1 MEFGIETANA
11 IRECSPCDRGDRFVE
26 QRLEYLLRLNAEIA
40 LDKDL
45 YRDDGERQRAEL
57 MKNPLDSRK
66 ALGYFG
72 LMIGSLP
79 PLSLAIKV
87 LLSEGAGMIVFS
99 VLMAVAGILTG
110 IVGLALGRRF
120 ACGAL
125 RKMSSFALPNRV
137 ALWSVLGLAWGII
150 SGAAGGVVFLLVG
163 SIPGAIIGGMVGA
176 VTVPSMIALHSTVR
190 MGDFIE
196 AKHFL
201 PIAFGITLSL
211 CAFIAGL

>member
-40 LDKDL
+40 LDKEL
-45 YRDDGERQRAEL
+45 YRDDGG
-57 MKNPLDSRK
+57 SRPTPTVST
-66 ALGYFG
+66 
-72 LMIGSLP
+72 MIGSLP

-150 SGAAGGVVFLLVG
+150 SGAAGGLVFLLVG